1 MYSYLREDEKKPLND
16 IRFQHFYEVQKFGAS
31 PIEEVMLV
39 VKIPTYLRRHDAEDV
54 AIVNINETISRMDGY
69 QFYCSDSNQ
78 TEVLSAASLRRK
90 KIASTDDVIVM
101 NSSSVARNN
110 THAKF
115 SIEEDTPIN
124 VPSEN
129 RTLYINCTS
138 NAIQCVQITCRL
150 GPFLSSLSVAKFLVT
165 LDLQLSSFPGRYNIV
180 EQHGADIKEEYIL
193 SNF

>member
-1 MYSYLREDEKKPLND
+1 MYSYLHENEKKSLND

-31 PIEEVMLV
+31 PIEEAMLT
-39 VKIPTYLRRHDAEDV
+39 VKIPMRFRRHNAEDV
-54 AIVNINETISRMDGY
+54 AIVSIKDTIGIMDGY

-78 TEVLSAASLRRK
+78 TEVLSAELN
-90 KIASTDDVIVM
+90 KIVSTDDVIVM
-101 NSSSVARNN
+101 NSSSITSNN

-115 SIEEDTPIN
+115 SIDEDTPMN

-138 NAIQCVQITCRL
+138 NAIECVEITCRL

-165 LDLQLSSFPGRYNIV
+165 LDLQLSTFPGKLLPNDV
-180 EQHGADIKEEYIL
+180 G
-193 SNF
+193 ST